1 MHEAV
6 RRIDATN
13 NADPVTV
20 TVDGVARPRAL
31 LYGMRMT
38 EWLKKLAPE
47 ASIPLQLAARA
58 QHIGRWRTP
67 RTDYPA
73 GRAGYLAW
81 RRAAG
86 AFHADTVSAILEA
99 VEFDGPVVQRVQ
111 SLVRKQHLKTD
122 DEAQILEDVACLV
135 FLAYELEEFAGKHP
149 RDKVVHILQ
158 RTWKKMSS
166 GGRAA
171 AASATLPPSVALLVR
186 EATAVEP

>member
-1 MHEAV
+1 M
-6 RRIDATN
+6 
-13 NADPVTV
+13 
-20 TVDGVARPRAL
+20 TVDGVVRPRAL

-38 EWLKKLAPE
+38 AWLKELAPE

-58 QHIGRWRTP
+58 QHIGRWRIP

-86 AFHADTVSAILEA
+86 AFHADTVGAILEA

-135 FLAYELEEFAGKHP
+135 FLANELEEFADKHP

-166 GGRAA
+166 RGHAV
-171 AASATLPPSVALLVR
+171 AASVTLPPTVASLVR